1 MRNTAILRTLSIA
14 ALAGGLALSG
24 CSSTGSSTSA
34 GTAQSAAPAD
44 AELKAIDTPKV
55 APTRTGEVYLMRG
68 LMDIFSRGM
77 DVMAVRINRAGVY
90 AMSTSYTKW
99 QELADNIVARNKA
112 GKVSYPVI
120 IMGHSLGANDA
131 SKMASYLGARGVK
144 VSYVVMFDPTEPGYV
159 GKNVGKVVN
168 YYIPNGDN
176 RVYKGSGFT
185 GTLQN
190 VSMGGREDIK
200 HTTIEK
206 NPGLQAKVIGEV
218 MSLTKDK
225 KKAAKKPVARKPK
238 APATPAAQP
247 APTAQAAP
255 AATPA
260 AQAAPAAKQET
271 APATAG

>member
-1 MRNTAILRTLSIA
+1 MISTNAVFRSLSIA
-14 ALAGGLALSG
+14 ALVGAFALSG

-34 GTAQSAAPAD
+34 GNEQAAAPAQT
-44 AELKAIDTPKV
+44 ELKSLDTPKV

-77 DVMAVRINRAGVY
+77 DVLAVKINRSGVY
-90 AMSTSYTKW
+90 AVSTSYTQW
-99 QELADNIVARNKA
+99 QEIADNIVARNKA

-144 VSYVVMFDPTEPGYV
+144 VSYVVMFDPTEPGFV

-176 RVYKGSGFT
+176 RVYKGSGFS
-185 GTLQN
+185 GSLSN
-190 VSMGGREDIK
+190 VSMGGREDIT

-206 NPGLQAKVIGEV
+206 NPGLQARVIGEV
-218 MSLTKDK
+218 MALTKK
-225 KKAAKKPVARKPK
+225 KTPNKTAKKPKP
-238 APATPAAQP
+238 APAPSA
-247 APTAQAAP
+247 AAP
-255 AATPA
+255 AAAPAVAATPA
-260 AQAAPAAKQET
+260 SAAAPAAAPKQ
-271 APATAG
+271 ANPAG